1 MSVSNTVTKVEEF
14 DFEDEALEVLETD
27 AELTSDEELVA
38 VEGASED
45 VREFVKSLML
55 LRKVLMRPRCI
66 SAKLVFHR
74 SLLPKK
80 KCFMLVVPYVVMK
93 PHVNA

>member
-27 AELTSDEELVA
+27 AELASDEELVA
-38 VEGASED
+38 VEGQ
-45 VREFVKSLML
+45 VKMLVKSLML

-93 PHVNA
+93 LHVNA

>member
-38 VEGASED
+38 VEGA
-45 VREFVKSLML
+45 VKTFVKSLML

>member
-45 VREFVKSLML
+45 VREEFDA
-55 LRKVLMRPRCI
+55 
-66 SAKLVFHR
+66 SAKDPDVSQRNWFFTAPYCRRR
-74 SLLPKK
+74 SALCSSCLTW
-80 KCFMLVVPYVVMK
+80 
-93 PHVNA
+93 

>member
-45 VREFVKSLML
+45 VREEFDASAKSLDGDPDVSQ
-55 LRKVLMRPRCI
+55 RNWFFTAPYCRRR
-66 SAKLVFHR
+66 SALC
-74 SLLPKK
+74 SSCLTW
-80 KCFMLVVPYVVMK
+80 
-93 PHVNA
+93 

>member
-45 VREFVKSLML
+45 VREEFDA
-55 LRKVLMRPRCI
+55 
-66 SAKLVFHR
+66 SAKR
-74 SLLPKK
+74 SQRNW
-80 KCFMLVVPYVVMK
+80 FFTAPYCRRRS
-93 PHVNA
+93 ALCSSCLTW